1 MDVETALKLYKDDS
15 GYKVVQF
22 AKDVMNGSFSGC
34 SDVEIKD
41 IFSKMLHANTRNGV
55 FVSKSVALYESSI
68 FSIGLNYF
76 KSIESIKKFFVDN
89 KKEKT
94 CDNCRSSANV
104 ANFCLKTGLRKVQET
119 ENFDREFI
127 EICRKAKFN
136 VRCSD
141 TGVSYFC
148 LKCFTKILTAAY
160 INENKSSVIINDN
173 YTKAINE
180 INEVMNGVKKMTLK
194 QNNGCYVG
202 NKEKKEMTMNNKFA
216 KINSV
221 TTATDGQLA
230 IVKNG
235 IAYVLDAENQLVP
248 VAAGVTTDMAYANIR
263 VVVGE
268 LKERDVVVDPVN
280 GNPVFVESAEGTRV
294 TFRDVLNATSVVRDF
309 VPDEITGEATVT
321 KLISV
326 IKLVRGNRNILP
338 VINRY
343 GKDTVFDV
351 MINQY
356 LSYGDVDAARI
367 EAEINPTMI
376 QLEMTRSMSAMT
388 KKVGELVDTL
398 ENKE

>member
-1 MDVETALKLYKDDS
+1 
-15 GYKVVQF
+15 
-22 AKDVMNGSFSGC
+22 
-34 SDVEIKD
+34 
-41 IFSKMLHANTRNGV
+41 
-55 FVSKSVALYESSI
+55 
-68 FSIGLNYF
+68 
-76 KSIESIKKFFVDN
+76 
-89 KKEKT
+89 
-94 CDNCRSSANV
+94 
-104 ANFCLKTGLRKVQET
+104 
-119 ENFDREFI
+119 
-127 EICRKAKFN
+127 
-136 VRCSD
+136 
-141 TGVSYFC
+141 
-148 LKCFTKILTAAY
+148 
-160 INENKSSVIINDN
+160 
-173 YTKAINE
+173 
-180 INEVMNGVKKMTLK
+180 
-194 QNNGCYVG
+194 
-202 NKEKKEMTMNNKFA
+202 
-216 KINSV
+216 
-221 TTATDGQLA
+221 
-230 IVKNG
+230 
-235 IAYVLDAENQLVP
+235 
-248 VAAGVTTDMAYANIR
+248 MAYANIR

>member
-1 MDVETALKLYKDDS
+1 
-15 GYKVVQF
+15 
-22 AKDVMNGSFSGC
+22 
-34 SDVEIKD
+34 
-41 IFSKMLHANTRNGV
+41 
-55 FVSKSVALYESSI
+55 
-68 FSIGLNYF
+68 
-76 KSIESIKKFFVDN
+76 
-89 KKEKT
+89 
-94 CDNCRSSANV
+94 
-104 ANFCLKTGLRKVQET
+104 
-119 ENFDREFI
+119 
-127 EICRKAKFN
+127 
-136 VRCSD
+136 
-141 TGVSYFC
+141 
-148 LKCFTKILTAAY
+148 
-160 INENKSSVIINDN
+160 
-173 YTKAINE
+173 
-180 INEVMNGVKKMTLK
+180 
-194 QNNGCYVG
+194 
-202 NKEKKEMTMNNKFA
+202 MNNKFA

>member
-1 MDVETALKLYKDDS
+1 MDVKTALKLYKDDS

-34 SDVEIKD
+34 SDVEMKD
-41 IFSKMLHANTRNGV
+41 IFSKMLHTNTRNGV
-55 FVSKSVALYESSI
+55 FVSKSVTLYESSV

-89 KKEKT
+89 KKEKI

-136 VRCSD
+136 VHCSD
-141 TGVSYFC
+141 TGVSCFC

-173 YTKAINE
+173 YTKTINE
-180 INEVMNGVKKMTLK
+180 INKVMNGVKKMTLK
-194 QNNGCYVG
+194 QNNGCSVG

-230 IVKNG
+230 IVKDG

-388 KKVGELVDTL
+388 KKVEELVDTL
-398 ENKE
+398 GDKE